1 LTSRFSPRAVLF
13 EGWRTVRPLPVDRPR
28 GASSSCVR
36 PVLVSSR
43 VDPSRCQSFVAGGL
57 LDSLCRGTRPSACGL
72 DCPPGV
78 RGLSVRHQLL
88 ADRPR
93 TKYELSVFQGAL
105 LVVLLR
111 LADCPPVGSG
121 PSARCPRT
129 VRPRLAD
136 HPPGTA

>member
-1 LTSRFSPRAVLF
+1 
-13 EGWRTVRPLPVDRPR
+13 VDRPR
-28 GASSSCVR
+28 GASSSRVR
-36 PVLVSSR
+36 LVLVSSR
-43 VDPSRCQSFVAGGL
+43 VDPSRCQSFAAGGL
-57 LDSLCRGTRPSACGL
+57 SDRLCRGTGPSACGP
-72 DCPPGV
+72 DCPHGV
-78 RGLSVRHQLL
+78 RGLSARHQLL

-111 LADCPPVGSG
+111 LTDCPPVGSR
-121 PSARCPRT
+121 PSARCSRT